1 MNDFLSPG
9 QLMTRLG
16 LFFVALIGALA
27 LIVILIPGSIK
38 YLPMGG
44 TDAIEMAQLD
54 VEYAP
59 TTGRSGQEITQSRLS
74 HITDRNQRA
83 LVIFFLAESL
93 TLALLT
99 MIPIAWTYLATRQ
112 EAKNS
117 TTFVRALFV
126 LPICATTIV
135 LLIQG
140 SLALAFGLAAMV
152 AVVRFRVR
160 LQEPIDGIYI
170 FAAICV
176 GLSGGIGH
184 MGVGIVMAIFFC
196 YANAIL
202 WAMARKEAQT
212 I

>member
-1 MNDFLSPG
+1 MTVSMSPT
-9 QLMTRLG
+9 QLMTKLAVYFG
-16 LFFVALIGALA
+16 ALIGALA
-27 LIVILIPGSIK
+27 LLVILVPGSIN

-44 TDAIEMAQLD
+44 TDAIEMAELD
-54 VEYAP
+54 VEYRSA
-59 TTGRSGQEITQSRLS
+59 TGMTGQEVTQSRLS
-74 HITDRNQRA
+74 HISDRNQRA

-93 TLALLT
+93 TLALLI
-99 MIPIAWTYLATRQ
+99 MVPIAWTYLATRS

-176 GLSGGIGH
+176 GLAGGIGH
-184 MGVGIVMAIFFC
+184 LGVGIVMAIFFC

-202 WAMARKEAQT
+202 WAKARET
-212 I
+212 TLPI

>member
-1 MNDFLSPG
+1 MAVNLSPR

-16 LFFVALIGALA
+16 LYFTALIGAIA
-27 LIVILIPGSIK
+27 LLVVLVPGSIH
-38 YLPMGG
+38 YLPFGG

-54 VEYAP
+54 LEYVPA
-59 TTGRSGQEITQSRLS
+59 TSKSGGEVTQSRLGTIS
-74 HITDRNQRA
+74 DRNQRA

-93 TLALLT
+93 TLTLLT
-99 MIPIAWTYLATRQ
+99 MIPISWTYLATRP

-176 GLSGGIGH
+176 GLAGGIGH

-202 WAMARKEAQT
+202 WSKSRESTAE